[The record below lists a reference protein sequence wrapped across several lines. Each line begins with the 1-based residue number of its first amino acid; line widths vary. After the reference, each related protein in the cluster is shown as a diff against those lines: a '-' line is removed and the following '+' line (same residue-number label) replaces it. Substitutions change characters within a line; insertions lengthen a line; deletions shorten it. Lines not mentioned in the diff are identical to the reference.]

1 MSGFGWVTTP
11 SWLSISLSFFFFF
24 FYRSSVY
31 SCHDFISSV
40 SFRPLPFL
48 PFIVP
53 LVGWNVPLIFLV
65 FLKRSLVFTLLL
77 LFSISLHCS
86 LKKTFYSGLTVL
98 GTLHLVECT
107 FPFLPCFSLL
117 FYPQLFVKPPQQ
129 PLRLLVSL
137 FLHTVFTAS
146 IHSSSRIL
154 FTRSNPLNLFVTFT
168 VYSWTSLVAQIVK
181 ASAYNVGDPGSIP
194 GLGGS
199 PGEGNGNLLQY
210 SCLENPMD
218 GGSG

>member
-11 SWLSISLSFFFFF
+11 SWLSISLSFFFFL
-24 FYRSSVY
+24 YRSSVY

-146 IHSSSRIL
+146 IHSSSQFFIWSVYQIKSLESICHLHRI
-154 FTRSNPLNLFVTFT
+154 FMDFP
-168 VYSWTSLVAQIVK
+168 
-181 ASAYNVGDPGSIP
+181 
-194 GLGGS
+194 GGS
-199 PGEGNGNLLQY
+199 D
-210 SCLENPMD
+210 SKSICL
-218 GGSG
+218 